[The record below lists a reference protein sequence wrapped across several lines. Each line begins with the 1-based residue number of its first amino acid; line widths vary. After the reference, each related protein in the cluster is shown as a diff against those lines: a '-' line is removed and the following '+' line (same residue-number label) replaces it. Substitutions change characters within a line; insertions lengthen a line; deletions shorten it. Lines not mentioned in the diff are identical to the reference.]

1 MTQTAAATSTEISPS
16 TPKWQG
22 TTLSVVRVV
31 VSFLFLCHG
40 LQKMGF
46 FDKPAVPFGTWPA
59 WYAGII
65 EVVGSAFLLLGLFSR
80 PVAVLLSGTMA
91 YAYFVVHQPAALLP
105 LLNKGEAAALYAWIF
120 LLFAVIGPGT
130 YALDTLRRRRRLQ

>member
-22 TTLSVVRVV
+22 LALSAVRVV

-46 FDKPAVPFGTWPA
+46 FDKPAVPFGTWPGF
-59 WYAGII
+59 YAGII
-65 EVVGSAFLLLGLFSR
+65 ELVGSALILVGLFTR

-105 LLNKGEAAALYAWIF
+105 LLNKGEAAALYS
-120 LLFAVIGPGT
+120 
-130 YALDTLRRRRRLQ
+130 